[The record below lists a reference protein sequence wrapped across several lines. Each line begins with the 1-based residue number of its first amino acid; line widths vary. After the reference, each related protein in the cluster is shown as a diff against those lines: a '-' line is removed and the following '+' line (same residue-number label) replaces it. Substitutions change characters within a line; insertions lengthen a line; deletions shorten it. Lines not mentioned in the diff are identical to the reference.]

1 MSEFLIASLEPAPAE
16 RRPVV
21 APAAA
26 AVAAPASAPDADW
39 EPCWSSVIS
48 LGMGTKSF

>member
-1 MSEFLIASLEPAPAE
+1 MSEFLIASLEPAAAD

-21 APAAA
+21 TP
-26 AVAAPASAPDADW
+26 AAPAPAPDADW

>member
-21 APAAA
+21 AP